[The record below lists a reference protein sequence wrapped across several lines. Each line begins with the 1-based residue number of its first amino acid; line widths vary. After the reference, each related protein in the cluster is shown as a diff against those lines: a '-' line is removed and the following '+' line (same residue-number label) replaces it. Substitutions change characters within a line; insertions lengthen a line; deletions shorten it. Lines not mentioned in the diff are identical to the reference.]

1 MKKRL
6 LQSPHFLKIM
16 RITLLQTLLMCVGVT
31 LGYARWGHSQ
41 EVLDRSVTVK
51 AENIELKKML
61 SKIEGLTNVK
71 FVYSSNVIRANQR
84 VSVNATDKKLSEVLK
99 QVLTPIHISY
109 RVIGG
114 QIMLNTAQ
122 VDTPPELKN
131 EEAFNV
137 PLEQNITGTV
147 IDENK
152 DPLPGVSI
160 VMKGTTQGTTTDEF
174 GKYKITVPNP
184 KSVLVFTFIGYLS
197 KEEVV
202 GNKSV
207 INVSLVPNEKSLDEV
222 VVVGYNTT
230 TRKNILG
237 SVGSIKERELVQT
250 TPVNAF
256 DAIQGRL
263 AGVQINSLGGP
274 GEGSSIKI
282 RGVSTFEGGANPL
295 FIVDGQ
301 QLEDINN
308 LNPNDIA
315 SLEVL
320 KDGASAAI
328 YGSKS
333 ANGVIII
340 TTKSGKTDD
349 LKLNVDYSHIINTL
363 ASNLPLA
370 NTKQRFIYENVRSG
384 RDPNANLNID
394 TLNQIYGYSPDVQS
408 YLYRP
413 SSR

>member
-1 MKKRL
+1 
-6 LQSPHFLKIM
+6 
-16 RITLLQTLLMCVGVT
+16 
-31 LGYARWGHSQ
+31 
-41 EVLDRSVTVK
+41 
-51 AENIELKKML
+51 
-61 SKIEGLTNVK
+61 
-71 FVYSSNVIRANQR
+71 
-84 VSVNATDKKLSEVLK
+84 
-99 QVLTPIHISY
+99 
-109 RVIGG
+109 
-114 QIMLNTAQ
+114 MLNTAQ

-340 TTKSGKTDD
+340 TTKSGKLT
-349 LKLNVDYSHIINTL
+349 I
-363 ASNLPLA
+363 
-370 NTKQRFIYENVRSG
+370 
-384 RDPNANLNID
+384 
-394 TLNQIYGYSPDVQS
+394 
-408 YLYRP
+408 
-413 SSR
+413 